1 MWRKTPAFGGLL
13 GTLLIP
19 GCVPTLCGCTPPVP
33 LAILAV
39 EGPTLGLSGIAGTEL
54 PGLITAAVRFSDG
67 TGVAG
72 VEVTFTV
79 DVPGAT
85 ATPASATTDATGRAR
100 TTWRLGSTIGQQ
112 RLTISVKPGGGFYIA
127 NPPVTVVALAE
138 AAPS

>member
-1 MWRKTPAFGGLL
+1 MRANPLRVHAACPARDTRDRGADARAL
-13 GTLLIP
+13 
-19 GCVPTLCGCTPPVP
+19 
-33 LAILAV
+33 
-39 EGPTLGLSGIAGTEL
+39 GIAGTEL
-54 PGLITAAVRFSDG
+54 PGVITAAVRFSDG

-85 ATPASATTDATGRAR
+85 ATPASARTDATGRAR
-100 TTWRLGSTIGQQ
+100 TTWRLGSTVGQQ
-112 RLTISVKPGGGFYIA
+112 RLTISGKPGGGFYSA